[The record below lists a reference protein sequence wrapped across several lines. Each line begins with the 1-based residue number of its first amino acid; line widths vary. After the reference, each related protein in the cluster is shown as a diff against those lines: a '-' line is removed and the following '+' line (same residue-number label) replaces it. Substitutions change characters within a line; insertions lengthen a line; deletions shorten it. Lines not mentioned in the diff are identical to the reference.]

1 MDPDVVGRGL
11 SGLGKGLAPAII
23 GMAREMGVPLPPEFN
38 DPDTDP
44 PPRLIVDVL
53 RGIAGRFFPLLAG
66 DVKDLT

>member
-23 GMAREMGVPLPPEFN
+23 SRAREMGVPLPVELN

-66 DVKDLT
+66 GVNDLT